1 MHSLFVVQH
10 QAVERDEKRK
20 KTPFGMNKPAI
31 REEPMGA
38 LQQLIVNQFS
48 PIALGKADPG
58 RVVSSRFWWHF
69 PASRAMIFVCLQGT
83 ITLHAPGFRD
93 ITLVA
98 PEAAVLPGALWHQ
111 ALFTGTVP
119 QTLTMIY

>member
-20 KTPFGMNKPAI
+20 KTPFGTNKQI
-31 REEPMGA
+31 EEPMAA

-48 PIALGKADPG
+48 PICLGAPKPMRR

-98 PEAAVLPGALWHQ
+98 PEAAVLPGMLWHQ
-111 ALFTGTVP
+111 AIFTGTVP